1 MLEGIS
7 ITVLVLFFFAIFTLL
22 LMKINVCKGGITMET
37 LRMALILF
45 FTFCGGMV
53 MAQIHGK
60 FSLEEQYDEDD
71 EKENDKELKERE
83 ES

>member
-1 MLEGIS
+1 
-7 ITVLVLFFFAIFTLL
+7 
-22 LMKINVCKGGITMET
+22 MET

-71 EKENDKELKERE
+71 ERENNEELKSRE
-83 ES
+83 S